1 MNPIYIHFT
10 TFHKNTDASV
20 YIRRTLM
27 GLFDYFVKLGGEG
40 IAVKEGKYAGIAN
53 FILENGFNGD
63 PIPVTKSENF
73 PELDEEHQ
81 RRIKDL
87 ITCAKDIIAEVSP
100 LLSDETGAEYQ
111 ETFLNEDWKGFGKGC
126 GVISRT
132 TNLAAVYFLFPNTMI
147 SDDGQL
153 NREAPM
159 FPQTENRLSSR
170 MKSEEGALMGQAPFD
185 SFVL

>member
-10 TFHKNTDASV
+10 TFHKNTNKPL
-20 YIRRTLM
+20 YIRHTLK
-27 GLFDYFVKLGGEG
+27 GLFDYFTRLGGEG
-40 IAVKEGKYAGIAN
+40 IAVRTEKYTGIAK

-63 PIPVTKSENF
+63 SIPITIPEDF
-73 PELDEEHQ
+73 PILDTEHL

-87 ITCAKDIIAEVSP
+87 ISCAKKIITEVSP
-100 LLSDETGAEYQ
+100 ILENEKDIMYH
-111 ETFLNEDWKGFGKGC
+111 ETFLKEDWKGFGKGC
-126 GVISRT
+126 GVISRA
-132 TNLAAVYFLFPNTMI
+132 TNFATVYFLFPNTMI
-147 SDDGQL
+147 SNDGQL
-153 NREAPM
+153 NREAPI